1 MPSLPSLSGGAG
13 RIVALTIA
21 GLMVIALAVVFL
33 RPGTDDARL
42 TASFPRTVSIYEG
55 SAVRIL
61 GVPVGQVD
69 TVTPAGTTVEVE
81 MSYDPEIEVPAD
93 AKAVVVAPSVVGDR
107 YIQLTPAY
115 TGGDKLEDGATLD
128 MSDTAVPLELDDIY
142 KYLDELAVGLGPNG
156 ANKEGALSRLLEVTA
171 DNFGGQGEKFN
182 ETITNLSRFTRTL
195 DNNKEALFS
204 TATEIE
210 RFVKALADN
219 DQTVRDFNDSL
230 ASASTVLEGEREE
243 LAAALRNLGV
253 ALEAVSG
260 FVKQNKDALSRNIK
274 GLVGVTDVLVK
285 QRAALDEVLSA
296 APTALSNLFHTY
308 NPSAGTLD
316 TRSNLGENIAE
327 LEQDPLGALCT
338 LIQPAQPAGA
348 ACDGI
353 ESVLT
358 ELGIELTPGAIEEGA
373 SSGGDGGGGGLGG
386 PLGIAPRA
394 GTTGAKAP
402 TASRVVEI
410 EPIDTSLAGLV
421 EVPR

>member
-1 MPSLPSLSGGAG
+1 MASLPSLSGGAG
-13 RIVALTIA
+13 RIAALTLA
-21 GLMVIALAVVFL
+21 GLLVITTAVVFL
-33 RPGTDDARL
+33 RSGSEDATL
-42 TASFPRTVSIYEG
+42 TANFPRTVSIYEG

-81 MSYDPEIEVPAD
+81 MSYDPEIDVPAD
-93 AKAVVVAPSVVGDR
+93 AKAVIVAPSVVGDR
-107 YIQLTPAY
+107 YVQLTPAY
-115 TGGDKLEDGATLD
+115 TSGEKLADGATLD
-128 MSDTAVPLELDDIY
+128 MSDTAVPLELDQIY
-142 KYLDELAVGLGPNG
+142 QYLDDLAVGLGPNG
-156 ANKEGALSRLLEVTA
+156 ANKEGALTRLLETTA

-182 ETITNLSRFTRTL
+182 ETVRNLSRFTTTL

-253 ALEAVSG
+253 AMEAVSG
-260 FVKQNKDALSRNIK
+260 FVNENKDALSRNIK

-285 QRAALDEVLSA
+285 QRAALEEVLSA

-308 NPSAGTLD
+308 NPSTGTLD
-316 TRSNLGENIAE
+316 TRTNLSANITE
-327 LEQDPLGALCT
+327 LETDPVGALCT
-338 LIQPAQPAGA
+338 LIQPLGPAGNT
-348 ACDGI
+348 CDQ
-353 ESVLT
+353 L
-358 ELGIELTPGAIEEGA
+358 EGA
-373 SSGGDGGGGGLGG
+373 LGDLDLGAATRGLGAAGGGGGGGGGGGL
-386 PLGIAPRA
+386 LDGIAPRA
-394 GTTGAKAP
+394 GAGTTN
-402 TASRVVEI
+402 ASTPVSKTVIEI

-421 EVPR
+421 EVSR

>member
-33 RPGTDDARL
+33 RPGSDDARL

-61 GVPVGQVD
+61 GVPIGQVD

-81 MSYDPEIEVPAD
+81 MSYDPEIDVPAD

-115 TGGDKLEDGATLD
+115 SGGKKLEDGATLD
-128 MSDTAVPLELDDIY
+128 MSSTAVPLELDDIY

-156 ANKEGALSRLLEVTA
+156 ANKEGALTRLLEVTA

-182 ETITNLSRFTRTL
+182 ETITNLSRFTQTL

-260 FVKQNKDALSRNIK
+260 FVKENKDALSRNIK

-316 TRSNLGENIAE
+316 TRTNLGQNIVDIE
-327 LEQDPLGALCT
+327 EDPLGALCS
-338 LIQPAQPAGA
+338 LIQPVGPAGDTCDQLDA
-348 ACDGI
+348 ALG
-353 ESVLT
+353 
-358 ELGIELTPGAIEEGA
+358 ELGVPTTPGELEGR
-373 SSGGDGGGGGLGG
+373 SGGGGGGGGGL
-386 PLGIAPRA
+386 LGIAPRA
-394 GTTGAKAP
+394 GTQGAQTPSA
-402 TASRVVEI
+402 RVVEI